1 MRQRCCLT
9 SNFEMLNLCNYISLS
24 IDDFNQVKIDRRQ
37 SLDILTDW
45 MTFPA
50 QIRIGVGPTYAEDNV
65 GTLKYQ
71 VKVEESSSM
80 IFLSQFAP
88 IHKLTE

>member
-1 MRQRCCLT
+1 
-9 SNFEMLNLCNYISLS
+9 MLNLCNYISLS

-65 GTLKYQ
+65 GTL
-71 VKVEESSSM
+71 EISSKSRG
-80 IFLSQFAP
+80 IIINDFLVTISTCP
-88 IHKLTE
+88 Y